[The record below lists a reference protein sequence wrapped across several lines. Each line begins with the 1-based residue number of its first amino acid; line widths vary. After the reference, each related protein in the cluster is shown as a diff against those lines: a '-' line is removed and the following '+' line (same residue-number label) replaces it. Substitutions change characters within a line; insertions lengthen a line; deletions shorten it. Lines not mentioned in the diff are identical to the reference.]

1 MQVSVIVVMSVALML
16 SATRV
21 VSAADMPELPKVP
34 QETVDRANKA
44 PLIRYDRT
52 IKGGAHTNGAWN
64 TGSPIV
70 LALAAAQGNKSADAK
85 LLEQIRYSL
94 KGENTITA
102 NGGYPAQHER
112 QITGAVAIIR
122 HAPRVWNQLT
132 PDEQHKID
140 LMMTA
145 ALVGSAFTTSDA
157 NNPKGRKAIA
167 LDADTNLARGW
178 NPNFREGMIG
188 MMIVGT
194 VYFGGGEQAQK
205 VLDTFDHAA
214 FVAELKKAD
223 LTNLYE
229 TFTWKEANP
238 TSDAPDAKAIE
249 AAIKDYRYMDVPL
262 TDPMKIYYLLTMN
275 TYDAKVNAGL
285 NNGEGLSGAGKI
297 AKGADK
303 LPNVGKVGMLK
314 EFASVDAGGP
324 RSSIH
329 YCIDGFKVNLA
340 NHVVLVA
347 GGYWVP
353 GKEADEI
360 VSRLEVGI
368 PDLYYK
374 LENGY
379 IDYSKGKASK
389 NAFDITAPGRDF
401 AIPKSLWEDVI
412 LPFHTKAKK

>member
-1 MQVSVIVVMSVALML
+1 MQVSMIVVLSIALML
-16 SATRV
+16 SV
-21 VSAADMPELPKVP
+21 VAGAAEMAQLPKVP
-34 QETVDRANKA
+34 QETVDRAIKA

-52 IKGGAHTNGAWN
+52 IKGGAHTNGAFN
-64 TGSPIV
+64 TGTPIV
-70 LALAAAQGNKSADAK
+70 LALAAAQGNASADAK
-85 LLEQIRYSL
+85 LLEQIRYNL
-94 KGENTITA
+94 QGENTITA

-112 QITGAVAIIR
+112 QITGALALIR

-132 PDEQHKID
+132 LDEQHKID

-157 NNPKGRKAIA
+157 NNPKGRKPIA
-167 LDADTNLARGW
+167 LDGDTNLNRGW
-178 NPNFREGMIG
+178 NPNFREGMVG

-194 VYFGGGEQAQK
+194 VYFGGGEEAQK

-214 FVAELKKAD
+214 FITKLKKAG

-229 TFTWKEANP
+229 TFTWKAANP
-238 TSDAPDAKAIE
+238 TSDAPDANAIE
-249 AAIKDYRYMDVPL
+249 AAIKNYRYMDVPL
-262 TDPMKIYYLLTMN
+262 TDPMQIYYLLTAN
-275 TYDAKVNAGL
+275 TYAAKVNAGL
-285 NNGEGLSGAGKI
+285 NKGKGLSGAGML

-303 LPNVGKVGMLK
+303 LPNMGKDGMLK
-314 EFASVDAGGP
+314 EFDSVDANGP
-324 RSSIH
+324 RSSVH
-329 YCIDGFKVNLA
+329 YCIDGFKTNLT
-340 NHVVLVA
+340 NHVVLIA
-347 GGYWVP
+347 GGYWKP

-389 NAFDITAPGRDF
+389 AAFDINKPGWDF
-401 AIPKSLWEDVI
+401 ATPQSLWADVVQ
-412 LPFHTKAKK
+412 PFHAKQR